1 MVKNPPTNAG
11 DPRDAGSIPGSGR
24 SPGGGNGNLFQYSCL
39 GNSRY
44 RGAWWATV
52 QRVTK
57 HQTWLIDWA
66 HTDRSIGSEQENST
80 WRHRGEVWVELEIR
94 STCRKLGMIHW
105 CTSCPGDFLGADL
118 AFLSAPYLRLGTDWW
133 TREGGQCRGNWE
145 EECPQQPKSVLAEW
159 GLDANFKHPLRHSL
173 RQDFIIYQ
181 HLSFEQVLGRRPPMC
196 NTFLCPPIWTLKNQT
211 IFTRNPGQWLFQVAG
226 KRYASHFLFPL
237 CGWTMMP

>member
-24 SPGGGNGNLFQYSCL
+24 SWRRKWQPIPVFLPRKFQAQRSLVGYSPKGHKASDMTERLSTHRQNYRVWTGEQHLETQGGGL
-39 GNSRY
+39 SRA
-44 RGAWWATV
+44 GDQV
-52 QRVTK
+52 NV
-57 HQTWLIDWA
+57 
-66 HTDRSIGSEQENST
+66 
-80 WRHRGEVWVELEIR
+80 LEAG
-94 STCRKLGMIHW
+94 KLGMIHW
-105 CTSCPGDFLGADL
+105 CTSCPGLGADL

-145 EECPQQPKSVLAEW
+145 EECLQQPKSVLAEW

-181 HLSFEQVLGRRPPMC
+181 HLSSEQVLGRRPPMC

-211 IFTRNPGQWLFQVAG
+211 VFTRNPGQWLFQVAG
-226 KRYASHFLFPL
+226 KHYASHFLFPL
-237 CGWTMMP
+237 CGWTMMS